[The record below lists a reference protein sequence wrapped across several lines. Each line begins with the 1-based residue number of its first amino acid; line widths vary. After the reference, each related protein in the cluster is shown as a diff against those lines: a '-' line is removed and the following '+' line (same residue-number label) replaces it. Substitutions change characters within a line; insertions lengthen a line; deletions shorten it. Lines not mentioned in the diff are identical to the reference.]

1 MTIAIVGPYPLS
13 PDCIRGGVESS
24 VFGLARELCL
34 CDIVDIFD
42 HPRIGGSDTVLRVA
56 DLTIHRYA
64 NRGRHNRDALTRAN
78 EVLRDIIAIHPD
90 IVHIHGTDG
99 YSAYL
104 YHSVKQYGIKTLL
117 TVHGLAHV
125 EKRNLL
131 LRHPTLKHL
140 YQFINQSRTEFRL
153 LNNADHIIVDTE
165 YVANQIKRYHRQGRI
180 RRLPWIYVIPQGIN
194 EDFLCLTP
202 APDSGTILSV
212 GAISRR
218 KGHLLLLQAF
228 EQLCTT
234 CPSAQLIISGSL
246 ADPDYYADIRYYI
259 FHSPYKNR
267 ISLLTNL
274 SQNDLLNL
282 YTRAT
287 IFALHSQEESQG
299 IALVEAMAAR
309 LPVVATN
316 VGGIPYVVRHGECGL
331 LSDYGDISAF
341 AANLQ
346 TLLSQ
351 PALLTTMATAAH
363 TEAAHYSWS
372 QIADAI
378 RLVYNRL

>member
-13 PDCIRGGVESS
+13 PDCIHGGVESS

-34 CDIVDIFD
+34 RDAVDVFD
-42 HPRIGGSDTVLRVA
+42 HPRIGGSDAVVRVA
-56 DLTIHRYA
+56 NLTIHRYA

-104 YHSVKQYGIKTLL
+104 YHSAKQYGIKTLL

-125 EKRNLL
+125 EKCNLL
-131 LRHPTLKHL
+131 LRHPTIKHL
-140 YQFINQSRTEFRL
+140 YQFISQSRTEFCL
-153 LNNADHIIVDTE
+153 LNDAEHIIVDTE
-165 YVANQIKRYHRQGRI
+165 YVSNQIKHYYRQGKI

-194 EDFLCLTP
+194 EDFLHLTP
-202 APDSGTILSV
+202 APDGATILSV

-246 ADPDYYADIRYYI
+246 AEPDYYADIQDYI
-259 FHSPYKNR
+259 CHSPYKNR
-267 ISLLTNL
+267 ISFLTNL

-282 YTRAT
+282 YTHAA

-309 LPVVATN
+309 LPVVATD
-316 VGGIPYVVRHGECGL
+316 VGGIPYVVKHGECGL
-331 LSDYGDISAF
+331 LSHYGDTAAF

-351 PALLTTMATAAH
+351 PALRTTMAAAAYA
-363 TEAAHYSWS
+363 EATHYSWS
-372 QIADAI
+372 QIVDAI
-378 RLVYNRL
+378 RLAFSRL